1 MLLCSGLLAMNNIYD
16 ITGAKTRTKRSDHA
30 KCWEELKHQLSI
42 GEITIELKGIP
53 INDQP
58 LIEML
63 GQYLIGLSNE
73 KTLEKKRKYMKEK
86 RAKAKRIKKKPPI
99 KLD

>member
-1 MLLCSGLLAMNNIYD
+1 MNNIYN
-16 ITGAKTRTKRSDHA
+16 ITGAKTRTKRSDNA
-30 KCWEELKHQLSI
+30 KCWEELKHQVSI
-42 GEITIELKGIP
+42 GEVTIELKGIP

-63 GQYLIGLSNE
+63 GQYLLGIHTE
-73 KTLEKKRKYMKEK
+73 KTKKIKADYIKEK
-86 RAKAKRIKKKPPI
+86 RAKAKRIKKKPTI